1 MNAPSTYEHKLA
13 RLRERRAAGRHGGSH
28 ADSRV
33 ERALAAKRRL
43 GFNHSRNRQ
52 HLPKAS

>member
-1 MNAPSTYEHKLA
+1 MNAPSTYENKLQ
-13 RLRERRAAGRHGGSH
+13 RLRERRAAGRLGGSH